1 MYLSFSSHIIEILK
15 FLKLHMH
22 GPQPKAREG
31 KPKRS
36 GERGGR
42 GMKRERWRELVGTLN
57 TVNHEGLRDGER

>member
-1 MYLSFSSHIIEILK
+1 
-15 FLKLHMH
+15 MH

-36 GERGGR
+36 GEGGR

-57 TVNHEGLRDGER
+57 TVNHEGLRDGES